1 MEARFETPAPPPAW
15 HALPAQEV
23 IARLGASEAGLTDEE
38 AARRLARHGPNV
50 LARDGGPG
58 PLRVL
63 ARQLASPIIHLLL
76 GAGVVAILLGK
87 ALDGAVVLGAVLVNA
102 LIGFLQ
108 EYRAGKAV
116 AALSRMVPEAATVL
130 RGGRRAEVP
139 AAALVPGDVVALA
152 PGDRVPADARVLH
165 ARQLHTQEAALT
177 GESVPVAKRA
187 GPSPEAAAAGDRHGM
202 VFGGTHV
209 TSGTGLAV
217 VVATGRGTELGRISA
232 LLEAV
237 TDLETPLTRALS
249 SVGGWL
255 TGGVLGLGG
264 VLLLIALLRGY
275 PLADGLMVAITIA
288 VAAVPEG
295 LPAVITIA
303 LAVGVQRM
311 ARRNAVVR
319 HLASVETLGATTV
332 ICSDKTGTLTR
343 NELTVQ
349 EVWLPGPEAGAS
361 EAVPAGRQALL
372 RAAALCNDAVLRRE
386 AGRLAV
392 AGDPTEGALLV
403 AAEEGGVA
411 VEAARAAWPRLD
423 TIPFESERRLMATLH
438 RAPDGEAVLLAKG
451 APEVIVPRAMLQPS
465 AAAAALARAGA
476 LARGGM
482 RVLAV
487 ASRRLP
493 PGTAELTDAD
503 AGDGLEL
510 LGLVGMLDP
519 PRPAAIAAV
528 AACHEAGIAV
538 KMITGDHVGTAEAI
552 GERLGLCRAGDR
564 VVTGAELSAMDDAA
578 LARAAREAN
587 VFARVAPEHKL
598 RLVRAL
604 QAQGH
609 VVAMTGDGVNDAPAL
624 RQADVG
630 VAMGLAGTAVSREA
644 ADVVLADDDFATLS
658 AAVEEG
664 RRIHDDLVK
673 SLAFVLPANLGL
685 GLILAASVLAFP
697 LSEVD
702 GALVPL
708 LPVLPTQ
715 LLWVNLVASV
725 TLSVPLAFEVAEHDV
740 MRRPPRPPR
749 APLLGR
755 FVVRR
760 TLLVAGLMAAGA
772 IGLFLW
778 EYAGEVGRA
787 GHATALA
794 EARTMAV
801 TTVVFFQAFYLFDC
815 RSLRG
820 PAWRLGL
827 FSNRAVFAGVGAL
840 LLLQAGFVYLPFM
853 QAVFGTRA
861 LDLEAVLLSAAAG
874 AVVLPVVGL
883 EKRLRARRRTR
894 PDHPGKVPRRR
905 RWAAVSTDSRTVR

>member
-1 MEARFETPAPPPAW
+1 MEARFESPAPPPAW
-15 HALPAQEV
+15 HALPAGEV
-23 IARLGASEAGLTDEE
+23 LARLGSSEAGLSDEE

-50 LARDGGPG
+50 LARAEGPG
-58 PLRVL
+58 ALRVL
-63 ARQLASPIIHLLL
+63 VRQLASSIIHLLL

-130 RGGRRAEVP
+130 RGGHRTGVA

-165 ARQLHTQEAALT
+165 ARQLHAQEAALT
-177 GESVPVAKRA
+177 GESVPVAKHA
-187 GPSPEAAAAGDRHGM
+187 GPSPAAAAPGDRHGM

-209 TSGTGLAV
+209 TAGTGLAV

-237 TDLETPLTRALS
+237 TALETPLTRALAT
-249 SVGGWL
+249 VGGWL
-255 TGGVLGLGG
+255 TGGVLGLGA
-264 VLLLIALLRGY
+264 VLLAIALLRGY
-275 PLADGLMVAITIA
+275 ALADGLMVAITIA

-311 ARRNAVVR
+311 ARRHAVVR
-319 HLASVETLGATTV
+319 HLPSVETLGATTV

-349 EVWLPGPEAGAS
+349 EVWVPEG
-361 EAVPAGRQALL
+361 AGREALL
-372 RAAALCNDAVLRRE
+372 RAAALCNDAGLVR
-386 AGRLAV
+386 AGGRLAV
-392 AGDPTEGALLV
+392 TGDPTEGALLV

-411 VEAARAAWPRLD
+411 VEAVRAAWPRLD

-451 APEVIVPRAMLQPS
+451 APEVIVPRAALPP
-465 AAAAALARAGA
+465 AAATGALARAGA
-476 LARGGM
+476 LARRGM

-487 ASRRLP
+487 AARRLP
-493 PGTAELTDAD
+493 PGTAEVVDAD
-503 AGDGLEL
+503 AGGGLEL

-552 GERLGLCRAGDR
+552 GERLGLCREGDR
-564 VVTGAELSAMDDAA
+564 VVTGAELGAMDDAA
-578 LARAAREAN
+578 FGRAAREAN

-604 QAQGH
+604 QAGGH

-664 RRIHDDLVK
+664 RRIHDNLVK

-697 LSEVD
+697 LHEVD

-740 MRRPPRPPR
+740 MRRPPRPPG

-760 TLLVAGLMAAGA
+760 TLLVASVMAAGA

-778 EYAGEVGRA
+778 EYAGEVARA
-787 GHATALA
+787 GHAVALA

-815 RSLRG
+815 RSLSG
-820 PAWRLGL
+820 PAWRLGM
-827 FSNRAVFAGVGAL
+827 FSNRAVYAGVGAL

-883 EKRLRARRRTR
+883 EKRLRAGPRTL
-894 PDHPGKVPRRR
+894 PANPGGGPRRR
-905 RWAAVSTDSRTVR
+905 GPAAISTDSRTVR